1 MNKLFEVSNLK
12 KSFKHKE
19 VLKDINLNIY
29 QGDVIGLLGLNGEGK
44 STLIKI
50 LLGLVVL
57 DAGQVTRQVDVQSE
71 VGVMLQEI
79 AMPERMKVWEWL
91 EMVRHFA
98 SDSESVESVLQKVE
112 LTAEKKKYCDTL
124 SGGQQRRLQFATA
137 IIHSPQVLVVDEPT
151 VGMDVL
157 SKKDFW
163 ETLTHFSTQH
173 HLTILLISHDMEE
186 VAEFCNRLLILDQ
199 GRLLVDEKMEH
210 IKKILEAESS
220 YFLPKD
226 RLTRE
231 QLEAM
236 KERSL
241 RETEGELQI
250 ASEDMDELLVEY
262 SLPLSLIH
270 RRQKGLREYFM
281 EVLEHESLQ

>member
-1 MNKLFEVSNLK
+1 MNKLFEVRDVK

-19 VLKDINLNIY
+19 VLKGINLSIY

-50 LLGLVVL
+50 LLGLLVP
-57 DAGQVTRQVDVQSE
+57 DAGQVMRQVDVQSE

-98 SDSESVESVLQKVE
+98 PDSESVENVLQKVE
-112 LTAEKKKYCDTL
+112 LTAEKRKYCDAL

-137 IIHSPQVLVVDEPT
+137 IIHNPKVLVLDEPT

-157 SKKDFW
+157 SKKAFW

-186 VAEFCNRLLILDQ
+186 VAAFCNRLLILDQ
-199 GRLLVDEKMEH
+199 GRLMVDEKMAD
-210 IKKILEAESS
+210 IKEILEEESS
-220 YFLPKD
+220 YFLPKA
-226 RLTRE
+226 RLTKE
-231 QLEAM
+231 QLASA
-236 KERSL
+236 KEKSL
-241 RETEGELQI
+241 GETEGELQI
-250 ASEDMDELLVEY
+250 ASKEMDELLAEY

-281 EVLEHESLQ
+281 EVLEDEPMQ

>member
-50 LLGLVVL
+50 LLGLVVP

-157 SKKDFW
+157 SKKAFW